1 MFDEC
6 QDNDSKKE
14 ILDKMIEVEK
24 LELLRLQQATEQLR
38 LQQTPEQLRLQLEL
52 EKARANKSE
61 GTTYYYYI
69 LINKSHNY

>member
-14 ILDKMIEVEK
+14 LINKMIELEK
-24 LELLRLQQATEQLR
+24 LEQLRSQQAT
-38 LQQTPEQLRLQLEL
+38 EQLRLQLEL

-61 GTTYYYYI
+61 GTTYYYYN

>member
-14 ILDKMIEVEK
+14 ILNKMIEVEK
-24 LELLRLQQATEQLR
+24 LELLRLR
-38 LQQTPEQLRLQLEL
+38 SQQTPEYLEGLRLQLEL

-61 GTTYYYYI
+61 GTTYYYYN